1 MALSKVEALQAAI
14 RRLQADSTD
23 RIYLEKELF
32 NAEAGIRGEKRVREK
47 FIEFY
52 YPEGF
57 EIIWNNCLKL
67 GDWPVQM
74 DGLLLTKNVAVII
87 ESKNI
92 SGELYFVNDTGEFYR
107 IDQNGVKTVMDNPAV
122 QVEKHIR
129 FMKSWFHQNRIKM
142 AVDGLLV
149 FTAKQCELKTL
160 PQTIRTCKLH
170 HMTEQIFQ
178 LLKEYNPP
186 TYSQTHLTRTKNLL
200 LAAQTPF
207 VQKPITLQY
216 SIKPEQLVRGIYCSQ
231 CEEFA
236 VKRLVRSWRCMLCG
250 AIDNKAAAMAVLEHF
265 TFFGAEA
272 TNREIREFIGIEDR
286 HTVKRLLANA
296 PIEKKGRKRH
306 SKYLLKH
313 Q

>member
-1 MALSKVEALQAAI
+1 MTLSKVEAIQAAI
-14 RRLQADSTD
+14 RRLQADSSD

-32 NAEAGIRGEKRVREK
+32 NAEAGIRGEKRLRKK

-57 EIIWNNCLKL
+57 EVIWNNCLKL
-67 GDWPVQM
+67 ADWPVQM
-74 DGLLLTKNVAVII
+74 DGLLLTESVAVII

-129 FMKSWFHQNRIKM
+129 FMKSWFHQHHIKM

-186 TYSQTHLTRTKNLL
+186 TYSQIHLTRTKNLL

-207 VQKPITLQY
+207 VQKPITIQY
-216 SIKPEQLVRGIYCSQ
+216 SIKPEQLARGIYCAL
-231 CEEFA
+231 CDEFA
-236 VKRLVRSWRCMLCG
+236 VERRHRTWRCSMCG
-250 AIDNKAAAMAVLEHF
+250 AVNDDTAAKAILEHF
-265 TFFGAEA
+265 AFFGGEA
-272 TNREIREFIGIEDR
+272 TNREIRSFTGIEDR
-286 HTVKRLLANA
+286 HLVKRLLADA
-296 PIEKKGRKRH
+296 RLEKNGKRRH
-306 SKYLLKH
+306 SKYTLKH
-313 Q
+313 